1 MTLEATLSAAQLAAM
16 RAVADTAEPDTA
28 YVYRRTHVTDSAGGF
43 TVTEALAAT
52 LDVRVDAPSSTV
64 LELFAQHIGERK
76 AFVLNVTY
84 NADIQ
89 AGDRVL
95 VGSTYYE
102 ILGTYSEPR
111 SWEITRQ
118 AIGVVTS

>member
-16 RAVADTAEPDTA
+16 RTVADTAQPETA
-28 YVYRRTHVTDSAGGF
+28 YVYRRTLTSDNAGGF

-64 LELFAQHIGERK
+64 TELFAQHIGERK

-95 VGSTYYE
+95 VGSIYYE

-118 AIGVVTS
+118 AIGVVTD